1 MHMQWGMADTT
12 QLPLKNNSIPVKK
25 KGSKAI
31 WIARNTM
38 MTMRKLTLLII
49 LATFCSNCQT
59 QPGVLTLSGGAVAPV
74 GNNPGI
80 GRTTSSSEPTSGSQ
94 TAPVTLTELDG
105 TVVDSQSQK
114 PVQAATVFHNGV
126 AVRTGTD
133 GKFEL
138 KADPSKP
145 VLIKASGYRQTSV
158 ALTDS
163 RTIKVALKPFD
174 AKGLYLTHFG
184 VSSKMLRNRVLG
196 LIDET
201 DLNAV
206 VIDVK
211 GDRGL
216 LSSRYDIPLA
226 AEIGALKL
234 PTIKDAR
241 AFVADLHQRNIY
253 AIARIVVFKDNILAN
268 AKPEWAITDTRT
280 QKPWMD
286 REELAWVDPFRKE
299 VWDYNIAIAKEAAK
313 AGFDEI
319 QFDYMRFP
327 TDGKLSSAK
336 YSQPNN
342 MENRVKTINTFLET
356 AAKELLPYNVYFSGD
371 IFGYTPWNY
380 NDTDIGQK
388 IEEVAKHLDYLCL
401 MVYPSGYHLGI
412 PGYRNPVQ
420 HSREVVY
427 YTLEKA
433 AKRLDGQSKKL
444 RPWLQ
449 NFKDYAFDRR
459 PYNGNDIKLQIQACE
474 QARSSGYLLWDASNK
489 FTHTADAMKALRLGT
504 DQVASQVVSKP
515 QVAQ

>member
-1 MHMQWGMADTT
+1 
-12 QLPLKNNSIPVKK
+12 
-25 KGSKAI
+25 
-31 WIARNTM
+31 M
-38 MTMRKLTLLII
+38 MTMRKLLLLVIF
-49 LATFCSNCQT
+49 ATFCSSCQT
-59 QPGVLTLSGGAVAPV
+59 QPGVLSLSGEAIAPV

-80 GRTTSSSEPTSGSQ
+80 GRTTSSSEQALGADS
-94 TAPVTLTELDG
+94 TAGPRASLSG
-105 TVVDSQSQK
+105 TVIDAQSQK

-126 AVRTGTD
+126 ASRTAAD

-138 KADPSKP
+138 KDVDPGKP
-145 VLIKASGYRQTSV
+145 ILVKASGYRQTSV
-158 ALTDS
+158 S
-163 RTIKVALKPFD
+163 VSNSQTIKVVLKPFD

-184 VSSKMLRNRVLG
+184 VSSKLLRNRVLG
-196 LIDET
+196 LIEET
-201 DLNAV
+201 ELNAV

-226 AEIGALKL
+226 AEIGSLKL
-234 PTIKDAR
+234 PTIKDAQ

-268 AKPEWAITDTRT
+268 AKPEWAIIDTRT

-299 VWDYNIAIAKEAAK
+299 VWAYNIAIAKEAAK

-327 TDGKLSSAK
+327 TDGRLSSAK

-427 YTLEKA
+427 LTLEKA
-433 AKRLDGQSKKL
+433 SKRLDGQSKKL

-449 NFKDYAFDRR
+449 NFRDYAFDRR
-459 PYNGNDIKLQIQACE
+459 PYDGNDIKIQIQACQ
-474 QARSSGYLLWDASNK
+474 QAHSSGYLLWDPSNK
-489 FTHTADAMKALRLGT
+489 FTHTADAMKALRPGA
-504 DQVASQVVSKP
+504 DQVAGQVVPKP
-515 QVAQ
+515 KVEQ

>member
-1 MHMQWGMADTT
+1 MQ
-12 QLPLKNNSIPVKK
+12 
-25 KGSKAI
+25 
-31 WIARNTM
+31 
-38 MTMRKLTLLII
+38 KLLL
-49 LATFCSNCQT
+49 LLVFSTFCSNCQT
-59 QPGVLTLSGGAVAPV
+59 QPGVLTLSGGVVAPV
-74 GNNPGI
+74 GDNPGI
-80 GRTTSSSEPTSGSQ
+80 GRTTSSSGPNG
-94 TAPVTLTELDG
+94 TELTNAPLSG
-105 TVVDSQSQK
+105 TVVDAQSQK
-114 PVQAATVFHNGV
+114 PVQGATVFHNGV
-126 AVRTGTD
+126 VMRTSSD
-133 GKFEL
+133 GRFEL
-138 KADPSKP
+138 KEVDRNKP

-158 ALTDS
+158 SVSDS
-163 RTIKVALKPFD
+163 TLKVVLKPFD

-201 DLNAV
+201 ELNAV

-226 AEIGALKL
+226 AEIGSLKL
-234 PTIKDAR
+234 PTIKDVH

-253 AIARIVVFKDNILAN
+253 VIARIVVFKDNILAN
-268 AKPEWAITDTRT
+268 AKPEWAIIDTRT
-280 QKPWMD
+280 QKPWTD
-286 REELAWVDPFRKE
+286 RENLSWVDPFRRE
-299 VWDYNIAIAKEAAK
+299 VWNYNIAIAKEAAK

-327 TDGKLSSAK
+327 TDGKLSVAK

-342 MENRVKTINTFLET
+342 MENRVKTIDTFLET

-371 IFGYTPWNY
+371 VFGYTPWNY

-420 HSREVVY
+420 HPREVVY
-427 YTLEKA
+427 NTLEKA
-433 AKRLDGQSKKL
+433 VKRLDGRSKQL

-459 PYNGNDIKLQIQACE
+459 PYGPTDIKLQIQACE
-474 QARSSGYLLWDASNK
+474 QAHSSGYMLWDPSNK
-489 FTHTADAMKALRLGT
+489 FNHTAEAIKALHSGT
-504 DQVASQVVSKP
+504 DQVASKAVPKA

>member
-1 MHMQWGMADTT
+1 ME
-12 QLPLKNNSIPVKK
+12 PYNSSASEALTIFVRM
-25 KGSKAI
+25 KGPKAI
-31 WIARNTM
+31 RIACNTM
-38 MTMRKLTLLII
+38 TTMLKLLLII
-49 LATFCSNCQT
+49 IAMFCSSCQT
-59 QPGVLTLSGGAVAPV
+59 QPGVLTVSGGAVVPV
-74 GNNPGI
+74 GDNPGI
-80 GRTTSSSEPTSGSQ
+80 GKTTSSSEPAAGTDVAPALRTSLG
-94 TAPVTLTELDG
+94 G
-105 TVVDSQSQK
+105 TVFDAQSQK
-114 PVQAATVFHNGV
+114 PVPSATIFHNGV
-126 AVRTGTD
+126 AVWSAAD

-138 KADPSKP
+138 KQVDPSKP
-145 VLIKASGYRQTSV
+145 VLVKASGYRQTSMPV
-158 ALTDS
+158 ADS
-163 RTIKVALKPFD
+163 RSLKVGLRPFD

-184 VSSKMLRNRVLG
+184 VSSKLLRNRVLG

-201 DLNAV
+201 ELNAV

-216 LSSRYDIPLA
+216 LSSRYDVPLA
-226 AEIGALKL
+226 AQIGALKL
-234 PTIKDAR
+234 PTIKDAS

-268 AKPEWAITDTRT
+268 ARPEWAIIDTRT

-336 YSQPNN
+336 YSQVNN

-356 AAKELLPYNVYFSGD
+356 ASKELLPYNVYFSGD

-449 NFKDYAFDRR
+449 NFRDYAFDRR
-459 PYNGNDIKLQIQACE
+459 PYNGHDIKLQIQACD
-474 QARSSGYLLWDASNK
+474 QARTSGYLLWDPSNK
-489 FTHTADAMKALRLGT
+489 FTHTADAMKALRPGAERAAG
-504 DQVASQVVSKP
+504 QVATK
-515 QVAQ
+515 AQPAQ

>member
-1 MHMQWGMADTT
+1 
-12 QLPLKNNSIPVKK
+12 
-25 KGSKAI
+25 
-31 WIARNTM
+31 
-38 MTMRKLTLLII
+38 
-49 LATFCSNCQT
+49 
-59 QPGVLTLSGGAVAPV
+59 LSGEAIGPV

-80 GRTTSSSEPTSGSQ
+80 GRTTSSSEQ
-94 TAPVTLTELDG
+94 TLGADSTVSPRASLSG
-105 TVVDSQSQK
+105 TVVDAKSQK
-114 PVQAATVFHNGV
+114 PVQAATIYHNGV
-126 AVRTGTD
+126 ALRTTVD

-138 KADPSKP
+138 KEVDSGKP
-145 VLIKASGYRQTSV
+145 VLVKASGYRQTSV
-158 ALTDS
+158 SVPDNQTL
-163 RTIKVALKPFD
+163 KVVLKPFD

-196 LIDET
+196 LIEET
-201 DLNAV
+201 ELNAV

-226 AEIGALKL
+226 AEIGSLKL
-234 PTIKDAR
+234 PTIKDAS

-268 AKPEWAITDTRT
+268 AKPEWAIIDTRT
-280 QKPWMD
+280 HKPWMD

-299 VWDYNIAIAKEAAK
+299 VWNYNIAIAKEAAK

-427 YTLEKA
+427 LTLEKA
-433 AKRLDGQSKKL
+433 TKRLDGQSKKL

-459 PYNGNDIKLQIQACE
+459 PYDGNDIKIQIQACE
-474 QARSSGYLLWDASNK
+474 QARSSGYMLWDPSNK
-489 FTHTADAMKALRLGT
+489 FTHTADAMKALRPGA
-504 DQVASQVVSKP
+504 DQVAGQVVPKRKVD
-515 QVAQ
+515 Q

>member
-1 MHMQWGMADTT
+1 MTRLQK
-12 QLPLKNNSIPVKK
+12 LLLL
-25 KGSKAI
+25 GS
-31 WIARNTM
+31 
-38 MTMRKLTLLII
+38 LIV
-49 LATFCSNCQT
+49 LGSVWACQT
-59 QPGVLTLSGGAVAPV
+59 QTGVLTFSGRALSSIT
-74 GNNPGI
+74 GNRR
-80 GRTTSSSEPTSGSQ
+80 RTPAIAESKSGST
-94 TAPVTLTELDG
+94 TAKTANRENGPLAGMVIDA
-105 TVVDSQSQK
+105 QSQK
-114 PVQAATVFHNGV
+114 PIAGAIIFHDGIVSHSAA
-126 AVRTGTD
+126 D
-133 GKFEL
+133 GSFQL
-138 KADPSKP
+138 KKSDIDRPIL
-145 VLIKASGYRQTSV
+145 VKASGYRQTSV
-158 ALTDS
+158 SLIDNS
-163 RTIKVALKPFD
+163 NLKIVLRPFD

-184 VSSKMLRNRVLG
+184 VSSRLLRNRVLS

-201 DLNAV
+201 ELNAV

-234 PTIKDAR
+234 PTIKDIKS
-241 AFVADLHQRNIY
+241 FVGELHQKDIY
-253 AIARIVVFKDNILAN
+253 VIGRVVVFKDNILAN
-268 AKPEWAITDTRT
+268 AKPEWAIIDTRT
-280 QKPWMD
+280 QKPWID
-286 REELAWVDPFRKE
+286 REELAWVDPFRRE

-327 TDGKLSSAK
+327 TDGKLSVAK

-342 MENRVKTINTFLET
+342 MENRVKTINAFLERT
-356 AAKELLPYNVYFSGD
+356 SKELLPYNVYFSGD

-388 IEEVAKHLDYLCL
+388 IEDVGQYLDYLCL

-433 AKRLDGQSKKL
+433 ANRLNGQSRKL

-449 NFKDYAFDRR
+449 NFRDYAFDRR
-459 PYNGNDIKLQIQACE
+459 PYAANEIKQQIQACE
-474 QARSSGYLLWDASNK
+474 EARTSGYLLWDPSNK
-489 FTHTADAMKALRLGT
+489 FNHTADAVKALKPGAE
-504 DQVASQVVSKP
+504 QVAKKVGETQVL
-515 QVAQ
+515 Q

>member
-1 MHMQWGMADTT
+1 
-12 QLPLKNNSIPVKK
+12 
-25 KGSKAI
+25 
-31 WIARNTM
+31 M
-38 MTMRKLTLLII
+38 MIMRKLLLLII

-59 QPGVLTLSGGAVAPV
+59 QPGVLSLSGGAIAPV

-80 GRTTSSSEPTSGSQ
+80 DRTTSSSEPTSGSEA
-94 TAPVTLTELDG
+94 TPSPRAPISG
-105 TVVDSQSQK
+105 TVVDAQSQK
-114 PVQAATVFHNGV
+114 PILAATVFHNGV
-126 AVRTGTD
+126 ASRTAAD

-138 KADPSKP
+138 KDVDPSKP
-145 VLIKASGYRQTSV
+145 VLVKASGYRQTSV
-158 ALTDS
+158 SVSDS
-163 RTIKVALKPFD
+163 RTLKVVLKPFD

-184 VSSKMLRNRVLG
+184 VSSKLLRNRVLG
-196 LIDET
+196 LIEET
-201 DLNAV
+201 ELNAV

-226 AEIGALKL
+226 AEIGSLKL

-268 AKPEWAITDTRT
+268 AKPEWAIIDTRT

-286 REELAWVDPFRKE
+286 REELAWVDPFRRE
-299 VWDYNIAIAKEAAK
+299 VWNYNIAIAKEAAK

-427 YTLEKA
+427 LTLEKA

-449 NFKDYAFDRR
+449 NFRDYAFDRR
-459 PYNGNDIKLQIQACE
+459 PYNGNDIKIQIQACE
-474 QARSSGYLLWDASNK
+474 QARSSGYLLWDPSNK
-489 FTHTADAMKALRLGT
+489 FTHTADAMKALRPGA
-504 DQVASQVVSKP
+504 DQVAGQVAPKP
-515 QVAQ
+515 QVEQ

>member
-1 MHMQWGMADTT
+1 MT
-12 QLPLKNNSIPVKK
+12 
-25 KGSKAI
+25 
-31 WIARNTM
+31 
-38 MTMRKLTLLII
+38 TMRKLLMLVMF
-49 LATFCSNCQT
+49 AMFCSNCQT
-59 QPGVLTLSGGAVAPV
+59 QPGVLTLSGGALAPV
-74 GNNPGI
+74 GNNTGI
-80 GRTTSSSEPTSGSQ
+80 GGTTSSSEPSSGADSAVGPR
-94 TAPVTLTELDG
+94 TPLSG
-105 TVVDSQSQK
+105 TVVDAQSQK
-114 PVQAATVFHNGV
+114 PVLAATVFHNGV
-126 AVRTGTD
+126 ASRTTAD
-133 GKFEL
+133 GRFEL
-138 KADPSKP
+138 KEVDPSKP
-145 VLIKASGYRQTSV
+145 VLVKASGYRQTSV
-158 ALTDS
+158 SVSDS
-163 RTIKVALKPFD
+163 RTLKVVLKPFD

-184 VSSKMLRNRVLG
+184 VSSKLLRNRVLG
-196 LIDET
+196 LIEET
-201 DLNAV
+201 ELNAV

-226 AEIGALKL
+226 AEIGSLKL
-234 PTIKDAR
+234 PTIKDVR

-268 AKPEWAITDTRT
+268 AKPEWAIIDTRT

-299 VWDYNIAIAKEAAK
+299 VWNYNIAIAKEAAK

-459 PYNGNDIKLQIQACE
+459 PYNGNDIKLQIQACD
-474 QARSSGYLLWDASNK
+474 QAHSSGYLLWDPSNK
-489 FTHTADAMKALRLGT
+489 FTHTADAMKALRPGV
-504 DQVASQVVSKP
+504 DQVASQVVPKP
-515 QVAQ
+515 QVGQ

>member
-1 MHMQWGMADTT
+1 
-12 QLPLKNNSIPVKK
+12 
-25 KGSKAI
+25 
-31 WIARNTM
+31 
-38 MTMRKLTLLII
+38 
-49 LATFCSNCQT
+49 
-59 QPGVLTLSGGAVAPV
+59 
-74 GNNPGI
+74 
-80 GRTTSSSEPTSGSQ
+80 
-94 TAPVTLTELDG
+94 
-105 TVVDSQSQK
+105 
-114 PVQAATVFHNGV
+114 
-126 AVRTGTD
+126 
-133 GKFEL
+133 
-138 KADPSKP
+138 
-145 VLIKASGYRQTSV
+145 
-158 ALTDS
+158 
-163 RTIKVALKPFD
+163 
-174 AKGLYLTHFG
+174 
-184 VSSKMLRNRVLG
+184 MLRNHVLG

-201 DLNAV
+201 ELNAV

-234 PTIKDAR
+234 PTIKDVR

-268 AKPEWAITDTRT
+268 AKPEWAIIDTRT

-299 VWDYNIAIAKEAAK
+299 VWGYNIAIAKEAAK
-313 AGFDEI
+313 AGFDEV

-327 TDGKLSSAK
+327 TDGKLSVAK

-356 AAKELLPYNVYFSGD
+356 AAQELLPYNVYLSGD
-371 IFGYTPWNY
+371 VFGYTAWNY

-388 IEEVAKHLDYLCL
+388 IEDVAKHLDYLCL

-459 PYNGNDIKLQIQACE
+459 PYNGNDIKLQIQACQ
-474 QARSSGYLLWDASNK
+474 QARSSGYLLWDPSNK
-489 FTHTADAMKALRLGT
+489 FNHTGEAMKALHSGA
-504 DQVASQVVSKP
+504 DQVAGRVAPKP
-515 QVAQ
+515 QVVQ

>member
-1 MHMQWGMADTT
+1 
-12 QLPLKNNSIPVKK
+12 
-25 KGSKAI
+25 
-31 WIARNTM
+31 
-38 MTMRKLTLLII
+38 MTILRKLLL
-49 LATFCSNCQT
+49 LGSFVMLCSNCQT
-59 QPGVLTLSGGAVAPV
+59 QTGGLNVSGGSVPPLASAGTTPSSETRSGTESAGTQAAPLSGAV
-74 GNNPGI
+74 I
-80 GRTTSSSEPTSGSQ
+80 
-94 TAPVTLTELDG
+94 DG
-105 TVVDSQSQK
+105 QNQK
-114 PVQAATVFHNGV
+114 PIQAATVFHSGL
-126 AVRTGTD
+126 AVRTGPD

-138 KADPSKP
+138 KESDPTKP
-145 VLIKASGYRQTSV
+145 VMIKASGYRQTSIS
-158 ALTDS
+158 LPEG
-163 RTIKVALKPFD
+163 RKLKVALKPFD

-184 VSSKMLRNRVLG
+184 VSSKLLRNRVLG

-201 DLNAV
+201 ELNAV

-216 LSSRYDIPLA
+216 LSSRYEIPLA

-241 AFVADLHQRNIY
+241 AFVSDLHQRNIY
-253 AIARIVVFKDNILAN
+253 AIARIVVFKDNILAS
-268 AKPEWAITDTRT
+268 AKPEWAIIDTRT
-280 QKPWMD
+280 QKPWVD

-327 TDGKLSSAK
+327 TDGKLSVAK

-342 MENRVKTINTFLET
+342 MENRVKTINAFLQT
-356 AAKELLPYNVYFSGD
+356 TAKELLPYNVYFSGD

-388 IEEVAKHLDYLCL
+388 IEDVAQHLDYLCL

-412 PGYRNPVQ
+412 PRYRNPVQ

-459 PYNGNDIKLQIQACE
+459 PYTGTEIKLQIQACE
-474 QARSSGYLLWDASNK
+474 QARSSGYLLWDPSNK
-489 FTHTADAMKALRLGT
+489 FKHTADAMKALRPAA
-504 DQVASQVVSKP
+504 DQVPSQVAAKP

>member
-1 MHMQWGMADTT
+1 MPA
-12 QLPLKNNSIPVKK
+12 
-25 KGSKAI
+25 
-31 WIARNTM
+31 
-38 MTMRKLTLLII
+38 
-49 LATFCSNCQT
+49 
-59 QPGVLTLSGGAVAPV
+59 

-80 GRTTSSSEPTSGSQ
+80 GGTTSSSEPTSGAQ
-94 TAPVTLTELDG
+94 TVTLVRAPLNG
-105 TVVDSQSQK
+105 IVVDAQSQK
-114 PVQAATVFHNGV
+114 PVQGATIFHDGI
-126 AVRTGTD
+126 AVRTAGD
-133 GKFEL
+133 GKFEF
-138 KADPSKP
+138 KEANAGKP
-145 VLIKASGYRQTSV
+145 VLVKASGYRQTSV
-158 ALTDS
+158 SISDAPSL
-163 RTIKVALKPFD
+163 KVALKPFD

-184 VSSKMLRNRVLG
+184 VSSRLLRNHVLG
-196 LIDET
+196 LIEET
-201 DLNAV
+201 ELNAV

-216 LSSRYDIPLA
+216 LSSRYDIPMA

-234 PTIKDAR
+234 PTIKDAK

-253 AIARIVVFKDNILAN
+253 AIARIVIFKDNILAN
-268 AKPEWAITDTRT
+268 AKPEWAIIDTRT
-280 QKPWMD
+280 KKPWMD

-327 TDGKLSSAK
+327 TDGKLSVAK

-356 AAKELLPYNVYFSGD
+356 AARELLPYNVYFSGD

-388 IEEVAKHLDYLCL
+388 IEDVAKHLDYLCL

-433 AKRLDGQSKKL
+433 AKRLNGQSKKL

-449 NFKDYAFDRR
+449 NFRDYAFDRR

-489 FTHTADAMKALRLGT
+489 FSHTGDAMKALRPGA
-504 DQVASQVVSKP
+504 DQVAGPGALKASVVRQP
-515 QVAQ
+515 ALQ

>member
-1 MHMQWGMADTT
+1 M
-12 QLPLKNNSIPVKK
+12 LKLLVV
-25 KGSKAI
+25 
-31 WIARNTM
+31 IAAM
-38 MTMRKLTLLII
+38 
-49 LATFCSNCQT
+49 FCSSCQS
-59 QPGVLTLSGGAVAPV
+59 QPGVLTLSGGAVVPV
-74 GNNPGI
+74 GDNLGI
-80 GRTTSSSEPTSGSQ
+80 DRTTSSSERATGTETAAALSAPLSGI
-94 TAPVTLTELDG
+94 VLDA
-105 TVVDSQSQK
+105 QSQK
-114 PVQAATVFHNGV
+114 PVPWATIFHNGV
-126 AVRTGTD
+126 AVRSAAD
-133 GKFEL
+133 GNFEL
-138 KADPSKP
+138 KTVDPSKP
-145 VLIKASGYRQTSV
+145 VLVKASGYRQTSV
-158 ALTDS
+158 PVSGNQSL
-163 RTIKVALKPFD
+163 KVRLRPFD

-184 VSSKMLRNRVLG
+184 VSSKLLRNRVLG

-201 DLNAV
+201 DLNAL

-216 LSSRYDIPLA
+216 LSSRYDVPLA
-226 AEIGALKL
+226 AEIGALRL
-234 PTIKDAR
+234 PTIKDAS

-268 AKPEWAITDTRT
+268 AKPEWAIIDTRT

-286 REELAWVDPFRKE
+286 REELAWVDPFRRE

-336 YSQPNN
+336 YSQANN
-342 MENRVKTINTFLET
+342 MESRVKTINAFLER

-388 IEEVAKHLDYLCL
+388 IEEVARHLDYLCL

-449 NFKDYAFDRR
+449 NFRDYAFDRR
-459 PYNGNDIKLQIQACE
+459 PFNGNDIKLQIQACD
-474 QARSSGYLLWDASNK
+474 QARSSGYLLWDPSNK
-489 FTHTADAMKALRLGT
+489 FTHTADAIKALRPGA
-504 DQVASQVVSKP
+504 DQVAGK
-515 QVAQ
+515 VAPKSPVEQ

>member
-1 MHMQWGMADTT
+1 
-12 QLPLKNNSIPVKK
+12 
-25 KGSKAI
+25 
-31 WIARNTM
+31 
-38 MTMRKLTLLII
+38 MRKLLL
-49 LATFCSNCQT
+49 LLTFATFCTNCQT
-59 QPGVLTLSGGAVAPV
+59 QPGVLTLSGGAVAPI
-74 GNNPGI
+74 GDNPGL
-80 GRTTSSSEPTSGSQ
+80 GSTASSSE
-94 TAPVTLTELDG
+94 TETPASLATPLKG
-105 TVVDSQSQK
+105 TVVDAQTQK
-114 PVQAATVFHNGV
+114 PVQAATVFHNGA
-126 AVRTGTD
+126 AVRTAVE

-138 KADPSKP
+138 KAVDPSKP
-145 VLIKASGYRQTSV
+145 VLVKASGYRQVSLPV
-158 ALTDS
+158 SES
-163 RTIKVALKPFD
+163 RTLKVVLKPFD
-174 AKGLYLTHFG
+174 AKGLYLTHYG

-234 PTIKDAR
+234 PTIKDVR
-241 AFVADLHQRNIY
+241 AFVAGLHERNIY
-253 AIARIVVFKDNILAN
+253 AIARIVVFKDNILAT
-268 AKPEWAITDTRT
+268 AKPEWAIIDTRT
-280 QKPWMD
+280 QKPWID

-299 VWDYNIAIAKEAAK
+299 VWNYNIAIAKEAAK

-327 TDGKLSSAK
+327 TDGKLSAAK

-342 MENRVKTINTFLET
+342 MENRVKTINAFLET
-356 AAKELLPYNVYFSGD
+356 TARELLPYNVYFSGD

-449 NFKDYAFDRR
+449 NFRDYAFDRR

-474 QARSSGYLLWDASNK
+474 QARTSGYLLWDPSNK
-489 FTHTADAMKALRLGT
+489 FNHTGDAMKALRPGA
-504 DQVASQVVSKP
+504 DQVADKVAAKP
-515 QVAQ
+515 QVQQ

>member
-1 MHMQWGMADTT
+1 
-12 QLPLKNNSIPVKK
+12 
-25 KGSKAI
+25 
-31 WIARNTM
+31 
-38 MTMRKLTLLII
+38 
-49 LATFCSNCQT
+49 
-59 QPGVLTLSGGAVAPV
+59 
-74 GNNPGI
+74 
-80 GRTTSSSEPTSGSQ
+80 
-94 TAPVTLTELDG
+94 
-105 TVVDSQSQK
+105 
-114 PVQAATVFHNGV
+114 
-126 AVRTGTD
+126 
-133 GKFEL
+133 
-138 KADPSKP
+138 
-145 VLIKASGYRQTSV
+145 
-158 ALTDS
+158 
-163 RTIKVALKPFD
+163 
-174 AKGLYLTHFG
+174 
-184 VSSKMLRNRVLG
+184 
-196 LIDET
+196 
-201 DLNAV
+201 
-206 VIDVK
+206 
-211 GDRGL
+211 L

-226 AEIGALKL
+226 AEIGSLKL

-268 AKPEWAITDTRT
+268 AKPEWAIIDTRT

-427 YTLEKA
+427 LTLEKA
-433 AKRLDGQSKKL
+433 TKRLDGQSKKL

-449 NFKDYAFDRR
+449 NFKDYAFDHR
-459 PYNGNDIKLQIQACE
+459 PYDGNDIKIQIQACE
-474 QARSSGYLLWDASNK
+474 QARSSGYMLWDPSNK
-489 FTHTADAMKALRLGT
+489 FVHTADAMKALRPGA
-504 DQVASQVVSKP
+504 DQVAGQVIPKSKVE
-515 QVAQ
+515 Q